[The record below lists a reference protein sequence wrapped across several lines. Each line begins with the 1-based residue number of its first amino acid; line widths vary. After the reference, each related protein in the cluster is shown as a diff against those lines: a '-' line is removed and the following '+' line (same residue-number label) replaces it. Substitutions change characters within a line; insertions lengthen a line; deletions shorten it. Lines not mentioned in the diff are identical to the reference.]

1 MNRIERLQGLILY
14 LQSRRYATAA
24 DMADHF
30 GLSVRTIYRDLKALG
45 EVGVPI
51 LAESGVGYS
60 LMKGYSLP
68 PVNFTKA
75 EAFALVTG
83 GLLLQ
88 RHAAPDFRRH
98 METALQKIKAAL
110 PAADRAETDRIESS
124 MASIAEAVIPEQADL
139 SLIQRALGTRRV
151 LRFLYQGYGKTEAEP
166 REVEPRGLLYY
177 LGRWHLIAWCLLR
190 GGIRDFRTDRMRG
203 LEILAQ
209 GFTPTEEF
217 DPAAYVRAHMPAPDL
232 PVRVRFET
240 EALDRARR
248 EWWMGLLEERP
259 EADGGELTLRTP
271 DLETIASWLLSFGA
285 SATVLDPPLLR
296 RMLAERAEAAAA
308 HHRRAP

>member
-1 MNRIERLQGLILY
+1 
-14 LQSRRYATAA
+14 
-24 DMADHF
+24 
-30 GLSVRTIYRDLKALG
+30 
-45 EVGVPI
+45 
-51 LAESGVGYS
+51 
-60 LMKGYSLP
+60 
-68 PVNFTKA
+68 
-75 EAFALVTG
+75 
-83 GLLLQ
+83 
-88 RHAAPDFRRH
+88 
-98 METALQKIKAAL
+98 
-110 PAADRAETDRIESS
+110 

-217 DPAAYVRAHMPAPDL
+217 DPAAYVRAHMPAPNL